1 MLDFIREQTKPDLV
15 LWTGDSI
22 PHNVGTLTA
31 DSNAQIMKNVTN
43 MVAKELKDFRV
54 YPALGNHDTF
64 PQDIISMF
72 KPRDNPTINDWDNS
86 WLQFIPDEEQQKNF
100 LDYGFYSLPL
110 QDINGN

>member
-1 MLDFIREQTKPDLV
+1 
-15 LWTGDSI
+15 
-22 PHNVGTLTA
+22 
-31 DSNAQIMKNVTN
+31 

-86 WLQFIPDEEQQKNF
+86 WLQFIPDKEQ
-100 LDYGFYSLPL
+100 
-110 QDINGN
+110 